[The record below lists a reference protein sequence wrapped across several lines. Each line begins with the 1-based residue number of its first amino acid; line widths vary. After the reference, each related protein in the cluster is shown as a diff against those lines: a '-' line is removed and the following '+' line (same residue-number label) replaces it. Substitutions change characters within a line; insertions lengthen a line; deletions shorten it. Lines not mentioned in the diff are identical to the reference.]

1 MEYDYR
7 LLSQEEVFGDAKT
20 DVIKTTGA
28 ECAVSDFAVVSGAY
42 ISDGR
47 TCMWFLSSSSDY
59 GDVCAVDRDGSSRMA

>member
-47 TCMWFLSSSSDY
+47 TCM
-59 GDVCAVDRDGSSRMA
+59 